1 MSTHVIKRRAITTP
15 SYRISSELRCF
26 GFFFLSRE
34 WLCLGALYRDLG
46 QKIPDLV
53 KTAYKC
59 TGRQSAVKFSKIREK
74 CEKSDTEQGSA
85 SSLNAR
91 LFRADVEKGTI
102 LI

>member
-1 MSTHVIKRRAITTP
+1 MSTHVIKRRAISHFIRTA
-15 SYRISSELRCF
+15 LF
-26 GFFFLSRE
+26 WFFFLSRE

-59 TGRQSAVKFSKIREK
+59 TGRQSAVKFNKIREK

>member
-53 KTAYKC
+53 KLLSNSIKLEKNAKNQTLNK
-59 TGRQSAVKFSKIREK
+59 GAVP
-74 CEKSDTEQGSA
+74 
-85 SSLNAR
+85 L
-91 LFRADVEKGTI
+91 
-102 LI
+102 

>member
-15 SYRISSELRCF
+15 SYRISSGLL
-26 GFFFLSRE
+26 FLSRE

-59 TGRQSAVKFSKIREK
+59 TGRQSAVKFNKIREK

>member
-15 SYRISSELRCF
+15 SYRISPGLRCF
-26 GFFFLSRE
+26 VVFLSRE

-59 TGRQSAVKFSKIREK
+59 TGRQSAVKFNKIREK

-102 LI
+102 RI

>member
-26 GFFFLSRE
+26 WGVFFIT
-34 WLCLGALYRDLG
+34 GVALPRRVIQGYRA
-46 QKIPDLV
+46 KNPRS
-53 KTAYKC
+53 AYKC
-59 TGRQSAVKFSKIREK
+59 TGRQSAVKFNKIREK

>member
-1 MSTHVIKRRAITTP
+1 MSTHVIKRRAITT
-15 SYRISSELRCF
+15 RHIAFHQDC
-26 GFFFLSRE
+26 FFLSRE

-59 TGRQSAVKFSKIREK
+59 TGRQSAVKFDKIREK

>member
-26 GFFFLSRE
+26 GFFLSRE

-59 TGRQSAVKFSKIREK
+59 TGRQSAVKFNKIRENAK
-74 CEKSDTEQGSA
+74 NQT
-85 SSLNAR
+85 LN
-91 LFRADVEKGTI
+91 KGV
-102 LI
+102 LPL

>member
-1 MSTHVIKRRAITTP
+1 MTGVALPRRVIQGFRAKNP
-15 SYRISSELRCF
+15 R
-26 GFFFLSRE
+26 SRQ
-34 WLCLGALYRDLG
+34 A
-46 QKIPDLV
+46 
-53 KTAYKC
+53 
-59 TGRQSAVKFSKIREK
+59 AVKFNKIREK

>member
-26 GFFFLSRE
+26 GFFFIT
-34 WLCLGALYRDLG
+34 GVALPRSVIQG
-46 QKIPDLV
+46 FRAKNPRSV

-59 TGRQSAVKFSKIREK
+59 TGRQSAVKFNKIREK

>member
-1 MSTHVIKRRAITTP
+1 MSYACNKTSRYYNTVISHFIRTA
-15 SYRISSELRCF
+15 LF
-26 GFFFLSRE
+26 WGLFLSRE

-59 TGRQSAVKFSKIREK
+59 TGRQSAVKFNKIREK